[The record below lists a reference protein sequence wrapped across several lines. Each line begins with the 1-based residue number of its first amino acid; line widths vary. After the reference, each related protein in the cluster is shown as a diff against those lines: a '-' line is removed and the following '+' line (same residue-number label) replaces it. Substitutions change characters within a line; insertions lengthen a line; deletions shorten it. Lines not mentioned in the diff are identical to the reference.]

1 MFTICY
7 NLLSGGR
14 PYRLNAR
21 FFNPVPSDLSPEHR
35 LEAEGYSML
44 KHMIVALVAGLSFG
58 TLFCHAQS
66 ALLDLPRDSQ
76 HSAVTQRI
84 GITDITISYSRPL
97 VKGRPIWGK
106 LVPYNEVWR
115 TGANENTTIKFTDDV
130 SIEGKPLPKG
140 VYALFTIPGENQWTI
155 IFSKVHTAWGSFTY
169 NQADDALRV
178 TVKPQASDPH
188 EALAFD
194 FDDVKADSAVA
205 TLRWEKVAVPF
216 KVDVKVHDI
225 VQASLHNQ
233 LQGLP
238 QYTWEGWDDAATY
251 LLTNK
256 YDLNEAL
263 QYEETSIRTEPRFDN
278 YLTKSQILEAMGR
291 KDDSEAA
298 KKNALDRA
306 TAAQLYYYGRQLQG
320 QGKQDQAFAL
330 FREAAKKD
338 PNDWV
343 VHDGTA
349 RIYSASGDYDN
360 ALKEIKITV
369 AGAPENQKIFFEP
382 LVKKLEAKQDIN
394 KN

>member
-1 MFTICY
+1 MF
-7 NLLSGGR
+7 
-14 PYRLNAR
+14 
-21 FFNPVPSDLSPEHR
+21 
-35 LEAEGYSML
+35 
-44 KHMIVALVAGLSFG
+44 KHLIIALIAGLALGSSFC
-58 TLFCHAQS
+58 LAQS

-115 TGANENTTIKFTDDV
+115 TGANENTIIKFTDDV
-130 SIEGKPLPKG
+130 SIEGKPLAKG
-140 VYALFTIPGENQWTI
+140 TYALFTIPGENQWTV
-155 IFSKVHTAWGSFTY
+155 IFSKVHSAWGSFTY

-178 TVKPQASDPH
+178 TVKPQATEPR
-188 EALAFD
+188 EALTFD
-194 FDDVKADSAVA
+194 FDDVKPDSAVA
-205 TLRWEKVAVPF
+205 TLRWEKIAVPF
-216 KVDVKVHDI
+216 KVDVNVHGI

-251 LLTNK
+251 LLTAK

-291 KDDSEAA
+291 KDDAEVA
-298 KKNALDRA
+298 KNQALERA
-306 TAAQLYYYGRQLQG
+306 TAAQLYGYGRLLQG
-320 QGKQDQAFAL
+320 QGKQDQAFDY
-330 FREAAKKD
+330 FRQAAKKD

-349 RIYSASGDYDN
+349 RIYSAKGDYSN
-360 ALKEIKITV
+360 ALKEIKITL
-369 AGAPENQKIFFEP
+369 AGAPDNQKIFFEP
-382 LVKKLEAKQDIN
+382 LVKKLEAGQDIN